1 MDREAALLLLDQST
15 LTMSTLKQVSLTSR
29 GILLSFS
36 VYTMMFVHRGYACAV
51 STAITPSSTDMN
63 YWQPSMLWLL
73 FTLSNVPMVKGKHT
87 TVSYHVANIVFDRPV
102 AAVCSPQHGLVHV
115 HWEHQQEVQYQ
126 LDCGTWTYF
135 CQGSGWGDEEATVL
149 CRELG
154 YSHGVSGAQ

>member
-1 MDREAALLLLDQST
+1 
-15 LTMSTLKQVSLTSR
+15 
-29 GILLSFS
+29 
-36 VYTMMFVHRGYACAV
+36 
-51 STAITPSSTDMN
+51 MN

-73 FTLSNVPMVKGKHT
+73 FTLSNVPMAKGKLT
-87 TVSYHVANIVFDRPV
+87 IVSYRVANIVFLLGLDRPV
-102 AAVCSPQHGLVHV
+102 AAVCSPQYGLVHV